1 MCNEAKQR
9 LAGRLATEFL
19 LRATESLNLVLDGD
33 LTMGLVFL
41 AVVKAN
47 ARPPGELPALDDNPP
62 LLRDDMRRPVS
73 GGALAASLNIPAETV
88 RRKVKALIAAG
99 YLRRMNGGLVAP
111 SAALARPE
119 VVRLI
124 RGNYLNLRRLFSEL
138 RSVGIDLESEPEPV
152 AD

>member
-1 MCNEAKQR
+1 MCNEAQQR
-9 LAGRLATEFL
+9 LAGRLTTEFL

-47 ARPPGELPALDDNPP
+47 ACPLDKLPTREGDAPPVC
-62 LLRDDMRRPVS
+62 DDMRRPIS

-138 RSVGIDLESEPEPV
+138 RSVGIDLESEPESV